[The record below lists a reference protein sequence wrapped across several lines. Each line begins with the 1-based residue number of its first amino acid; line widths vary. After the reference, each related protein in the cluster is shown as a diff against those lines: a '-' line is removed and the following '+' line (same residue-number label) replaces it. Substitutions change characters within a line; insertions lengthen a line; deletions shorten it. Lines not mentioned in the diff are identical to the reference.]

1 MKIVMLKMW
10 VLQNT
15 KIIIIILALI
25 MLGIQLKI
33 ATQSLMSP
41 PTVDSTFERK
51 ITKDDLPL
59 IIICPRN
66 QANYTRLQ
74 ELQYASIYHLLE
86 GSTECNGKGCTS
98 WGAHQNLTL
107 QEMMLQI
114 YDKNK
119 ASYIYV
125 SGVKSKEGR
134 VILLPTFG
142 FCREFSE
149 FDPSKLMIISNSV
162 GGIRIFITD
171 KSYRSFTMP
180 DISSHVGNKIS
191 TQEND
196 FTNIDVEVEIFSSC
210 NIDQTLWNQTD
221 FQECV
226 EEKVQDFFGNH
237 FDCVPPWWSVNNQCS
252 ETYSLNT
259 FNEDVFF
266 EEFFMPLYIFAHNK
280 IETACKKSCRSS
292 RYKIYEREIVNE
304 GYFRGATISFSDSVL
319 VTEKEFNYNLFQYII
334 DIGSSFGLWLGLS
347 VLGLYDLVVT
357 AANVLNNI
365 QVIKRILSAISK

>member
-1 MKIVMLKMW
+1 MKTVIVKMW

-15 KIIIIILALI
+15 KIIILILSSI

-33 ATQSLMSP
+33 ATQNLISP

-86 GSTECNGKGCTS
+86 GSTECNGKECTS

-125 SGVKSKEGR
+125 SGVKSKEGK

-142 FCREFSE
+142 FCREFSD

-180 DISSHVGNKIS
+180 DILSHIGNKIS
-191 TQEND
+191 TQKNE
-196 FTNIDVEVEIFSSC
+196 FTNIDVKVEIFSSC
-210 NIDQTLWNQTD
+210 NIDKTLWNQTD
-221 FQECV
+221 FEECV
-226 EEKVQDFFGNH
+226 EEKVHDFFGKH

-252 ETYSLNT
+252 GIYSSNT
-259 FNEDVFF
+259 FTGDVLI
-266 EEFFMPLYIFAHNK
+266 EEFFLPLYIFANNK
-280 IETACKKSCRSS
+280 IEAACKKSCRSS

-304 GYFRGATISFSDSVL
+304 GYFRGATISFSDTVL

-347 VLGLYDLVVT
+347 VLGLHDLVLT

-365 QVIKRILSAISK
+365 PVVKRILSAISK